1 MSNTVAGVVHNSDP
15 SLLTQW
21 AKLIGDYV
29 ALLNSHQASG
39 LYLYLIV
46 YSRHHGL
53 PTMGRGGAGG

>member
-39 LYLYLIV
+39 LYVPWSTYDIGD
-46 YSRHHGL
+46 R
-53 PTMGRGGAGG
+53 